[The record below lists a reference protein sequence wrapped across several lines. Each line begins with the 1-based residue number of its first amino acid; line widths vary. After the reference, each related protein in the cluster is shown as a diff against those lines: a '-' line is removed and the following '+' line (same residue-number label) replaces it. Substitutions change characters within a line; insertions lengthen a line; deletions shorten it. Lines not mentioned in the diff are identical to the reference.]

1 MYLRDPVFNY
11 GVHRPA
17 LASTRCGAKT
27 MREREELSIIKP
39 LIDCLYTTTFYTS
52 LIIHMVSC
60 FLFVSVNLNERKRR
74 AAKLV

>member
-1 MYLRDPVFNY
+1 
-11 GVHRPA
+11 
-17 LASTRCGAKT
+17 

-39 LIDCLYTTTFYTS
+39 LIDCLYTKTFHTF

-60 FLFVSVNLNERKRR
+60 FLFVSVNLSELKRR